1 MFADLPSKAF
11 PVPLLAEI
19 DVTPLVLPGL
29 IELAAVI
36 TLPAAAFGL
45 NSPVFLLVPPDD
57 GIVST
62 TLVTVVMTALL
73 AFLARTGTAGGCDS
87 RAALDEEASRTL
99 AAVVAVFGADGLN
112 PDGVVLVA
120 EYAEVLSLGDLLLRF
135 FFAAVFLGSE
145 SGIRDSNWTMLT
157 RRLLWPLPMGHGNWT
172 MLTRRPIL

>member
-1 MFADLPSKAF
+1 M
-11 PVPLLAEI
+11 AEI

-87 RAALDEEASRTL
+87 RAALDEEAGRTL

-120 EYAEVLSLGDLLLRF
+120 EYAEVR
-135 FFAAVFLGSE
+135 
-145 SGIRDSNWTMLT
+145 T
-157 RRLLWPLPMGHGNWT
+157 
-172 MLTRRPIL
+172 